1 MIIGSPVSEPEFENR
16 ARDFTDQARGEI
28 ETLALSGHAA
38 NKGIETTHG
47 QKPTEQDET
56 LIQEPLMAA
65 RSWVVV
71 RSSRWASSRIIST
84 AISGNSP
91 IMRKN

>member
-1 MIIGSPVSEPEFENR
+1 MIIGSSIPEPKLELGAGNV
-16 ARDFTDQARGEI
+16 TDQARSEI
-28 ETLALSGHAA
+28 VALALRGDAA
-38 NKGIETTHG
+38 DKGIETTHG
-47 QKPTEQDET
+47 RKPAEQDQNF
-56 LIQEPLMAA
+56 IQEPLKAA